1 METLSILSILVTHF
15 PTYVSSLSLSPP
27 PIQTITPLLIH
38 ARPAVRKRAIVTLSS
53 FVPLSSPEL
62 SVQLLS
68 TVVNPNLQLSA
79 PVEKQRTTVNLVAAI
94 ARASPQRLASGL
106 GAIVPGILR
115 VVDQD
120 DEELREGSLQVKSSL
135 GWPSSLYSILCKAL
149 ESIVLKMPAEV
160 TPFLG
165 VTIQVATKYIK
176 FDPVS
181 RFTSLFVCEV
191 NCHQELCRR
200 WRR

>member
-38 ARPAVRKRAIVTLSS
+38 ARPAVRKRAIVTLSH
-53 FVPLSSPEL
+53 FVPLSAPEL

-79 PVEKQRTTVNLVAAI
+79 PIEKQRTTVNLVAAI

-115 VVDQD
+115 VVDRD
-120 DEELREGSLQVKSSL
+120 DEELREGALQVNF
-135 GWPSSLYSILCKAL
+135 PSVLPSPLYSTPCKAL
-149 ESIVLKMPAEV
+149 ESVVLRMPAEV

-165 VTIQVATKYIK
+165 AIIQVATKYIK

-181 RFTSLFVCEV
+181 KFTPPFI
-191 NCHQELCRR
+191 R
-200 WRR
+200 

>member
-27 PIQTITPLLIH
+27 PIQTITPLLTH
-38 ARPAVRKRAIVTLSS
+38 ARPAVRKRAIVTLSH
-53 FVPLSSPEL
+53 FVPLSAPEL

-79 PVEKQRTTVNLVAAI
+79 PIEKQRTTVNLVAAI

-120 DEELREGSLQVKSSL
+120 DEELREGALQVNFSS
-135 GWPSSLYSILCKAL
+135 GFPSTLYSTPCKAL
-149 ESIVLKMPAEV
+149 ESIVLRMPAEV

-165 VTIQVATKYIK
+165 AIIQVATKYIK

-181 RFTSLFVCEV
+181 KFTRPFI
-191 NCHQELCRR
+191 R
-200 WRR
+200 